1 MQNYRVQRGEKI
13 GTRLEMTGTSAVH
26 PRVSQNP
33 SRHEHNWQAQRARF
47 AIWSSDKYSDD
58 RRRGG
63 DDRLA
68 SKWDTRGA
76 YAEDADWTQ

>member
-1 MQNYRVQRGEKI
+1 MSK
-13 GTRLEMTGTSAVH
+13 L
-26 PRVSQNP
+26 
-33 SRHEHNWQAQRARF
+33 
-47 AIWSSDKYSDD
+47 DD